1 MNDWKEEAVQTGYN
15 SAMQVINAYEEAIQ
29 KNPDRYIEM
38 LRKYYAEPAYNYWTQ
53 LYQCMP
59 RQKNGEIR
67 YTKDYLITYGEAE
80 TYRQY
85 FKKRLGITL

>member
-1 MNDWKEEAVQTGYN
+1 MNDWREEAVQIGYN
-15 SAMQVINAYEEAIQ
+15 SAMQIINSYEEAIQ

-38 LRKYYAEPAYNYWTQ
+38 LREDHAKPAYNYWTQ
-53 LYQCMP
+53 LNQCMP

-67 YTKDYLITYGEAE
+67 YTKDYLIAYGKAE

-85 FKKRLGITL
+85 FEKRLGIIL

>member
-1 MNDWKEEAVQTGYN
+1 MNDWREEAVQTGYN
-15 SAMQVINAYEEAIQ
+15 SAMQVINAYEEDIQ

-38 LRKYYAEPAYNYWTQ
+38 LRENHAEPAYNWWTQ

-59 RQKNGEIR
+59 RQENGEIR
-67 YTKDYLITYGEAE
+67 YTKDYLIAYGKAE